1 MGSMKTVPSASQ
13 IGQVRY
19 ELLKLRGRLAQLQP
33 RVESEVEV
41 SQEYHKLLEAEETLT
56 RTFLVGM
63 IVRTLVNAQA

>member
-33 RVESEVEV
+33 RIESEVEV
-41 SQEYHKLLEAEETLT
+41 SQEYYKLLDVEESLS

-63 IVRTLVNAQA
+63 MVRTLANG